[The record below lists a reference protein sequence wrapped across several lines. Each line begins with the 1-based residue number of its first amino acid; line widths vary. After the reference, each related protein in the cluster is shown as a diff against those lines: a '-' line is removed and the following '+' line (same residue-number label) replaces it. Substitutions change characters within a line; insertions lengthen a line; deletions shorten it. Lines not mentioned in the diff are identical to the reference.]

1 MRKAFVLI
9 TAFVAVLIA
18 GAVFAYVATPSGDIA
33 DAAAGAGEEIVEEPT
48 TTSTVHEEERKLLHE
63 EPPPEEEK

>member
-1 MRKAFVLI
+1 MRKAFVFI
-9 TAFVAVLIA
+9 AAFAAVLIA
-18 GAVFAYVATPSGDIA
+18 GAVFAHVVTPSGDVA

-48 TTSTVHEEERKLLHE
+48 TTSTVHEEERKLPHE